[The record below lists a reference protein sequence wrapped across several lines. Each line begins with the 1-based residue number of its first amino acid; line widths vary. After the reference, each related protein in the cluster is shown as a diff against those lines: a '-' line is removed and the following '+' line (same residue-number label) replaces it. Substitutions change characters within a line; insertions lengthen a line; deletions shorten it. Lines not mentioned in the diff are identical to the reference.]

1 MSKQKIA
8 RLADRPADYQKLGLK
23 KEIAQWEDGHRT
35 NGKFGEYEW
44 WYFDGKMDDGS
55 SLVIVFYTQPVT
67 AIAPGYA
74 PSVSFSLTRDGKQIQ
89 DSVSFKKTECSFDR
103 EKCCN
108 KLGSSFCEGN
118 LHDYKLHY
126 ESDKIRADVTL
137 HSNSEPWRPET
148 GYFLFDEKKYFA
160 WLPSVPEGK
169 MEAVI
174 TIDGETIRLSGTGYH
189 DHNWGNTGMF
199 WIMHHWYWGRAK
211 IGDYQVISSYITAHK
226 PYGYEHFPIFLL
238 SKNGEKLGDDPKYLT
253 YTQSDPEFDPI
264 TQKHY
269 HKKLVYDYNDGT
281 QHYRITYAAEKII
294 ETFVVAD
301 SKNSAAAKSNPVQL
315 WLVKKAGL
323 APSYIRMVGTVTL
336 ERFKNDKAVETIFS
350 PGLWE
355 QMYFGL
361 DEDV

>member
-8 RLADRPADYQKLGLK
+8 RLADRPADYQKLGQK

-301 SKNSAAAKSNPVQL
+301 SKSSAAAKSNPVQL

-336 ERFKNDKAVETIFS
+336 ERFENDKAVETIFS

>member
-1 MSKQKIA
+1 MKNKKIA
-8 RLADRPADYQKLGLK
+8 RLANTADDYKRLGLT
-23 KEIAQWEDGHRT
+23 ECIEPWEDSHRT

-55 SLVIVFYTQPVT
+55 SLVIVYYTQPVT

-74 PSVSFSLTRDGKQIQ
+74 PSVTFSLTKDGKHIQ
-89 DSVSFKKTECSFDR
+89 DSITAKKKNCAFDR
-103 EKCCN
+103 EKCSVQIG
-108 KLGSSFCEGN
+108 KSFCRGD
-118 LHDYKLHY
+118 LKSYTLHY
-126 ESDKIRADVTL
+126 ESERVQADVSLT
-137 HSNSEPWRPET
+137 SSTTSWRPET

-169 MEAVI
+169 MEATV
-174 TIDGETIRLSGTGYH
+174 TIDGETVYLCGTGYH

-211 IGDYQVISSYITAHK
+211 VGDYQVISSYITAHK
-226 PYGYEHFPIFLL
+226 PYEYEHFKVFLL
-238 SKNGEKLGDDPKYLT
+238 SKNGEKLGDDPKYVT
-253 YTQSDPEFDPI
+253 YTQSEPEFDSV
-264 TQKHY
+264 TEKHY

-294 ETFVVAD
+294 ETFVTAD
-301 SKNSAAAKSNPVQL
+301 SKTSVHAKSNPLQL
-315 WLVKKAGL
+315 WIVKMAGL
-323 APSYIRMVGTVTL
+323 APSYIRMIGTVTL
-336 ERFKNDKAVETIFS
+336 EKLDSEQVIECISA